1 MKIRKLNK
9 KYILNKA
16 LGYTFAMYRRLDENN
31 NEYFT
36 LTVSNRTL
44 KIKEHVLLT
53 NPTYIMGMFYGEAQE
68 YIFDVIE
75 CSINLMIDNL
85 GLSDVLYLERHTD
98 GFHVHK
104 ADSVL
109 YEPASVDFYEGY
121 DELYSKLENIVVNYK
136 NYF

>member
-75 CSINLMIDNL
+75 RAINLKINSL
-85 GLSDVLYLERHTD
+85 GLSDVLYLEKHTESFD
-98 GFHVHK
+98 VHK
-104 ADSVL
+104 VDSIS
-109 YEPASVDFYEGY
+109 YKSAYVDFYEGY
-121 DELYSKLENIVVNYK
+121 DEMYAKLENIVANYK